1 MPSNGL
7 DSRPLEALVAS
18 IFISIFISSFPHIMT
33 NGFETQD
40 QPPRPHQRSDS
51 PTPGSSDPAAGEA
64 EPSGEIEP
72 ASEPERQAFRTKLS
86 SFVSEYR
93 GKRLSKPK
101 AISNISTLID
111 GDDALSELEK
121 EKAINLYIEELNSI
135 TFGEEL
141 RHHLSSAR
149 KEKEIDRSV
158 NDLLDEIS
166 LGARPTRD
174 DSPEQSD
181 SGEEPP
187 RKRVKAKESDMGWY
201 DPDEPSYRSNAGC
214 HKTCKLLKAYN
225 NDIPGAKFLVKINR
239 RAPSGIPSSQ
249 WERILRGEALDLD
262 HFLSSLHRTSINEEG
277 ETRIGNAKISLGV
290 SDAKR
295 RVSTAADWSSAW
307 HLASRAV
314 AFAFPH
320 RAEELVSYGDYIESE
335 FAGKIQSS
343 HPRIILFDI
352 AIRNIVQGGH
362 NTLLTDRALHLRF
375 YSAILMPDGVEANTS
390 AAANRRSKQP
400 RAGTSGSKSDICN
413 RFNTANGCPS
423 SESDCRYRHIC
434 KKCKKRGH
442 GKEDC
447 SA

>member
-1 MPSNGL
+1 
-7 DSRPLEALVAS
+7 
-18 IFISIFISSFPHIMT
+18 MT
-33 NGFETQD
+33 NGFEVEE
-40 QPPRPHQRSDS
+40 QPPRPPRHSDS
-51 PTPGSSDPAAGEA
+51 QIRRSSDPAAGEA
-64 EPSGEIEP
+64 ESSGEVES
-72 ASEPERQAFRTKLS
+72 ASEHERQAFRTKLS

-93 GKRLSKPK
+93 DKRLPKSK
-101 AISNISTLID
+101 AVFNISTLID
-111 GDDALSELEK
+111 GDDTLSELEK
-121 EKAINLYIEELNSI
+121 ENAINLYIEELNSI
-135 TFGEEL
+135 TFNEEF
-141 RHHLSSAR
+141 RHRILSTR

-166 LGARPTRD
+166 LGARPARD
-174 DSPEQSD
+174 ESPEQSD
-181 SGEEPP
+181 SGSEPP

-201 DPDEPSYRSNAGC
+201 DPDEPSYPGNASC
-214 HKTCKLLKAYN
+214 HKTCKLLKTYN
-225 NDIPGAKFLVKINR
+225 NDIAGAKFLVKINR

-290 SDAKR
+290 SDTKR
-295 RVSTAADWSSAW
+295 HVSTAADWSSAW

-314 AFAFPH
+314 TFVFPH
-320 RAEELVSYGDYIESE
+320 RAEELISYGDYIESE

-390 AAANRRSKQP
+390 AAVNR
-400 RAGTSGSKSDICN
+400 
-413 RFNTANGCPS
+413 
-423 SESDCRYRHIC
+423 
-434 KKCKKRGH
+434 
-442 GKEDC
+442 
-447 SA
+447 